1 MQSIGPIRSPL
12 GLSIYQQ
19 VVRGLGE
26 WHNHAA
32 CRWLTWPRFGIIM
45 APLLRGYLM
54 ERKKLNVRLP
64 ADLHEDLAEVA
75 AQYDLSMNTVAV
87 LAVRNYVGY
96 VASTGRLPG
105 THPTNKGTAKKRKP
119 SVQERPGRNE
129 KCHCGSGKKYK
140 VCCYPD

>member
-1 MQSIGPIRSPL
+1 
-12 GLSIYQQ
+12 
-19 VVRGLGE
+19 
-26 WHNHAA
+26 
-32 CRWLTWPRFGIIM
+32 M

-64 ADLHEDLAEVA
+64 ADLHEDLADVA

-96 VASTGRLPG
+96 VASRGRLPG
-105 THPTNKGTAKKRKP
+105 TYPINKGTAKKQEP
-119 SVQERPGRNE
+119 SVQERPERPERNE